1 MYSPNSITIAI
12 ADDHSF
18 FVRGLVHMLA
28 NYPDI
33 KVSFT
38 ASNGAEFIRQLRN
51 ADTLPDVCLLDI
63 NMPVM
68 NGYETLAILSREWP
82 SVKTLI
88 LSLYGD
94 EIFPIHKTIAEGA
107 CGCICKGTS
116 AEEIADAIYNVH
128 KHGYYIGDT
137 VAKYLPNGPATARRL
152 LTDLTENEMIFL
164 QLCCTAMDYY
174 EIAKEMGKSR
184 RTVENYRDS
193 LFSKLG
199 INNRPG
205 LTLFATR
212 AGLNRYAQ

>member
-1 MYSPNSITIAI
+1 MQTADTITVVI

-18 FVRGLVHMLA
+18 FVQGLVQYLKA
-28 NYPDI
+28 YPEI
-33 KVSFT
+33 EVIST
-38 ASNGAEFIRQLRN
+38 VSNGKELIELLSG
-51 ADTLPDVCLLDI
+51 TGILPHICLLDI

-68 NGYETLAILSREWP
+68 NGYETLAVLSGQWP
-82 SVKTLI
+82 SVKTII

-94 EIFPIHKTIAEGA
+94 EEFPVQRTMAHGA
-107 CGCICKGTS
+107 CGCLSKSMIEQEIVEAIWSVHRHGFYLSGT
-116 AEEIADAIYNVH
+116 A
-128 KHGYYIGDT
+128 
-137 VAKYLPNGPATARRL
+137 AKYLPNGPATARRL
-152 LTDLTENEMIFL
+152 LTDLSENEMIFL

-174 EIAKEMGKSR
+174 EIAREMGKSK

-212 AGLNRYAQ
+212 TGLNRYAK